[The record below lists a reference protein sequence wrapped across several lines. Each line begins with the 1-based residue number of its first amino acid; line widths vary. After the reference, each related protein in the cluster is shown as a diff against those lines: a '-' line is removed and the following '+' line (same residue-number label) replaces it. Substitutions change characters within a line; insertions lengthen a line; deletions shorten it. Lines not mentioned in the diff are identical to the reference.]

1 MHHESKRVVT
11 QQREPRREYL
21 HKKNRIRTHGRMFEQ
36 RQKDRIQELLDKHQ
50 PGRFRPRFHAKN
62 THVGHGREYAWPS
75 GPRGLGTGNPT
86 HSGLIWK
93 TRGYPARNAALL
105 KEWESP
111 ASLERWARKQEEK
124 RQLTTVREKIRALHV

>member
-1 MHHESKRVVT
+1 MTKERL
-11 QQREPRREYL
+11 PLREYL
-21 HKKNRIRTHGRMFEQ
+21 RKKGRIRTYGRMFEQ

-50 PGRFRPRFHAKN
+50 PGRFRLRSHAKN
-62 THVGHGREYAWPS
+62 TLVEHGREYPRPS
-75 GPRGLGTGNPT
+75 GPHGLGPGNPT

-93 TRGYPARNAALL
+93 TRGYPARNAVAL

-124 RQLTTVREKIRALHV
+124 RQAKTVREKIRALQV